1 MFSLA
6 LSLTR
11 NHKAGLAGVFVAVLF
26 GSAVLTACG
35 VLIDSGL
42 RGGYPAERYAAASV
56 VVGAPQSLA
65 VSGSTSQSYSE
76 RVPVP
81 ADWVSE
87 IARVPGVKT
96 AIGDVSV
103 SVSLVTGSG
112 EILTGPTD
120 QPILAHG
127 W

>member
-6 LSLTR
+6 LSLIR

-42 RGGYPAERYAAASV
+42 RGGYPPERYAAASV

-65 VSGSTSQSYSE
+65 VSGDTSQSYSE

-81 ADWVSE
+81 ANWASE
-87 IARVPGVKT
+87 IARVPE
-96 AIGDVSV
+96 IGR
-103 SVSLVTGSG
+103 
-112 EILTGPTD
+112 
-120 QPILAHG
+120 AHV
-127 W
+127 